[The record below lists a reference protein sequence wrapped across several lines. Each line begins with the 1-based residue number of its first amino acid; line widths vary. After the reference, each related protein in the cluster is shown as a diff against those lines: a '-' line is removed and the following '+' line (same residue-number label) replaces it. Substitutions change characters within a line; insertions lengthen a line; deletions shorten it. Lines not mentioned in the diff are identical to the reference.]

1 MNARKIVEGV
11 YWMGAVDWDRR
22 LFDAL
27 IPLPDG
33 TSYNAYLV
41 RGSEKTA
48 LVDSVDPAMS
58 ETLLAQ
64 LQAVPRLD
72 YVVAN
77 HAEQDHS
84 GLIPTVLNKYPEA
97 KLVCT
102 PKCKGM
108 LVDLLDAPIDR
119 IQPAADGEKLSLG
132 DKTLEFIHT
141 PWVHWPE
148 TMSTYL
154 PEDKILFSCDFF
166 GAHLATTD
174 LYACDEARVYEAA
187 KRYYAE
193 IMMPFRKVI
202 TRNLERVQKLDIAYI
217 APSHGPVYK
226 RPEFI
231 LRAYQDWVNGEPKN
245 AVVVPYVSMHHSTL
259 AMVRHLVGALADR
272 GIVAHQFD
280 LAVTDLGRLAIT
292 LVDAGTLVLGT
303 PVVHAGPHP
312 AAAYAL
318 QLVNVLHPKLK
329 YATVIGSY
337 GWNGRAIERP
347 AELLPNLKVEALP
360 VVLCRGFPRE
370 ADFRALDELA
380 ATIAAKHQA
389 ANLARVSP

>member
-11 YWMGAVDWDRR
+11 YLIGAVDWDRR

-33 TSYNAYLV
+33 TSYNAYLI

-48 LVDSVDPAMS
+48 LIDSTDPTMA
-58 ETLLAQ
+58 ETLRAQ
-64 LQAVPRLD
+64 LESIPTVD
-72 YVVAN
+72 YVIAN

-84 GLIPTVLNKYPEA
+84 GLIPYVLERYPA
-97 KLVCT
+97 ARLLCT

-108 LVDLLDAPIDR
+108 LIDFLEV
-119 IQPAADGEKLSLG
+119 PADRVSPVADGATLDLG
-132 DKTLEFIHT
+132 GKTFEFIHT

-148 TMSTYL
+148 TMCTYL
-154 PEDKILFSCDFF
+154 REDRILFSCDFF

-174 LYACDEARVYEAA
+174 LFACDEARVYEAA

-202 TRNLERVQKLDIAYI
+202 TRNLERVGRLSISYI
-217 APSHGPVYK
+217 APSHGPVYDK
-226 RPEFI
+226 PAFI

-245 AVVVPYVSMHHSTL
+245 VVVVPYVSMHNSTL
-259 AMVRHLVGALADR
+259 ELVRHLVGALAER
-272 GIVAHQFD
+272 SVTVHQFD
-280 LAVTDLGRLAIT
+280 LAVADIGRLAVT
-292 LVDAGTLVLGT
+292 LVDATTLVLGT

-329 YATVIGSY
+329 YASVIGSY
-337 GWNGRAIERP
+337 GWNGHAIENVGK
-347 AELLPNLKVEALP
+347 LLPSLKVEALS
-360 VVLCRGFPRE
+360 VVMCRGLPRPRDY
-370 ADFRALDELA
+370 AALDDLA
-380 ATIAAKHQA
+380 ATIAAKHLA
-389 ANLARVSP
+389 ARPASLI

>member
-1 MNARKIVEGV
+1 MNSRKILEGV

-27 IPLPDG
+27 IPLPEG

-41 RGSEKTA
+41 QGSEKTA
-48 LVDSVDPAMS
+48 LIDSVDPAMAS
-58 ETLLAQ
+58 FLLAQ
-64 LQAVPRLD
+64 LQDVPRLD
-72 YVVAN
+72 YVIAN

-84 GLIPTVLNKYPEA
+84 GLIPTVLAKYPEA
-97 KLVCT
+97 KLIAT

-108 LVDLLDAPIDR
+108 LIDLLDVPADR
-119 IQPAADGEKLSLG
+119 VVTVADGETLSLG
-132 DKTLEFIHT
+132 NKTFEFIHT

-148 TMSTYL
+148 TMCTYL
-154 PEDKILFSCDFF
+154 VEDKVLFSCDFF

-174 LYACDEARVYEAA
+174 LYAVDKPKVYDAA

-202 TRNLERVQKLDIAYI
+202 TKNLERVGKLDLAYI
-217 APSHGPVYK
+217 APSHGPVYNQ
-226 RPEFI
+226 PDFI
-231 LRAYQDWVNGEPKN
+231 VRAYQDWVNGEPQN
-245 AVVVPYVSMHHSTL
+245 IAVIPYISMHFSTREL
-259 AMVRHLVGALADR
+259 VRHLVGALADR
-272 GIVAHQFD
+272 GVRAYQFD
-280 LAVTDLGRLAIT
+280 LAAVDLGLLAIT
-292 LVDAGTLVLGT
+292 LVDATTLVLGT

-360 VVLCRGFPRE
+360 VVLCRGLPRA
-370 ADFRALDELA
+370 ADYAALDDLA
-380 ATIAAKHQA
+380 TLIANKHKEA
-389 ANLARVSP
+389 HLR

>member
-33 TSYNAYLV
+33 TSYNAYLI

-48 LVDSVDPAMS
+48 LIDSVDPSMAPL
-58 ETLLAQ
+58 LLAQ
-64 LQAVPRLD
+64 LQSVPRLD
-72 YVVAN
+72 YIVAN

-84 GLIPTVLNKYPEA
+84 GLMGILLAQYPEA

-108 LVDLLDAPIDR
+108 LVDLLDLPVDR
-119 IQPAADGEKLSLG
+119 ITTMADGEKASLG
-132 DKTLEFIHT
+132 DKTLEFVHT

-154 PEDKILFSCDFF
+154 PEDKVLFSCDFF
-166 GAHLATTD
+166 GSHLATTD
-174 LYACDEARVYEAA
+174 LFACDEARVYEAA

-202 TRNLERVQKLDIAYI
+202 TRNLDRVQKLDIRYI
-217 APSHGPVYK
+217 APSHGPIYDK
-226 RPEFI
+226 PDFI
-231 LRAYQDWVNGEPKN
+231 VRAYQDWVNGEPKN
-245 AVVVPYVSMHHSTL
+245 MTVIPYVSMHHSTR

-272 GIVAHQFD
+272 GVVAYQFD
-280 LAVTDLGRLAIT
+280 LTDIDLGRLAIT
-292 LVDAGTLVLGT
+292 LVDAGSLVLGT

-318 QLVNVLHPKLK
+318 QLVNVLHPKFK
-329 YATVIGSY
+329 FATVIGSY
-337 GWNGRAIERP
+337 GWNGRAIEKP
-347 AELLPNLKVEALP
+347 EELLPNLKVETLP
-360 VVLCRGFPRE
+360 VVLCRGLPRPS
-370 ADFRALDELA
+370 DYQALDGLA
-380 ATIAAKHQA
+380 DTIAAKHKEAQFPDIA
-389 ANLARVSP
+389 